1 MIITIKQIL
10 QVSTILF
17 SSMLAV
23 SCVTETVE
31 SPSMKF
37 DETAVVSV
45 GDPNAS
51 VSKGSTFAWLP
62 EAMHFYEDK
71 RLENEPLKSL
81 LETEIVNNVKQQ
93 EMIFVDSVNG
103 AKYSIAYTAALESSL
118 GDSDIIQRY
127 GLLPG
132 ISQLPENDAN
142 VEKGSLILYVFENST
157 GNIIWRSAAQVGVEF
172 DMTMEQRK
180 ERVIRV
186 MAEMFQTFPLQK

>member
-10 QVSTILF
+10 QISTILF
-17 SSMLAV
+17 TSMLVV
-23 SCVTETVE
+23 SCVTETIE
-31 SPSMKF
+31 SPSMEFSK
-37 DETAVVSV
+37 TAVVSV

-71 RLENEPLKSL
+71 RLENEPLKLL
-81 LETEIVNNVKQQ
+81 LETEIVKNIKQQ

-142 VEKGSLILYVFENST
+142 VEKGSFILYVFENNS
-157 GNIIWRSAAQVGVEF
+157 GDIIWRSAAQVGVAF
-172 DMTMEQRK
+172 DMPMEKRK

-186 MAEMFQTFPLQK
+186 MAEMFQTFPIQR

>member
-10 QVSTILF
+10 QISTILF
-17 SSMLAV
+17 TSMLVV
-23 SCVTETVE
+23 SCVTETIE
-31 SPSMKF
+31 SPSMEFSK
-37 DETAVVSV
+37 TAVVSV

-71 RLENEPLKSL
+71 RLENEPLKLL
-81 LETEIVNNVKQQ
+81 LETEIVKNIKQQ

-142 VEKGSLILYVFENST
+142 VEKGSFILYVFENNS
-157 GNIIWRSAAQVGVEF
+157 GNIIWRSAAQVGVAF
-172 DMTMEQRK
+172 DMPMEKRK

-186 MAEMFQTFPLQK
+186 MAEMFQTFPIQR

>member
-10 QVSTILF
+10 QISTILF
-17 SSMLAV
+17 TSMLVV

-31 SPSMKF
+31 SPSMEFSK
-37 DETAVVSV
+37 TAVVSV

-71 RLENEPLKSL
+71 RLENEPLKLL
-81 LETEIVNNVKQQ
+81 LETEIVKNIKQQ

-142 VEKGSLILYVFENST
+142 VEKGSFILYVFENNS
-157 GNIIWRSAAQVGVEF
+157 GNIIWRSAAQVGVAF
-172 DMTMEQRK
+172 DMPMEKRK

-186 MAEMFQTFPLQK
+186 MAEMFQTFPIQR